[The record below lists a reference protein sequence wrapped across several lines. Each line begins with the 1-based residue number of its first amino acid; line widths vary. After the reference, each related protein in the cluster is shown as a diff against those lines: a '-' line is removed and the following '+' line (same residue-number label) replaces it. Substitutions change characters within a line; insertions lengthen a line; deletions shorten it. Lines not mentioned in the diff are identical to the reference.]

1 MNTSGGTMTNK
12 EEITSKIV
20 DNLMLGKTMIE
31 ICKQEGMPSQRT
43 INNWIKEDGEI
54 GNKILQARRIGA
66 FHFLDKSIEELKE
79 EPKDNSDIF
88 FLREKLTHYRWLLSR
103 LIPAL
108 NDKLVTE
115 NTSKFELNSI
125 GWQWIESEDEKS
137 IFNLVKNVKD
147 LKEARKIVD
156 DIKEMDK
163 LEYLASCKKG

>member
-1 MNTSGGTMTNK
+1 M
-12 EEITSKIV
+12 
-20 DNLMLGKTMIE
+20 
-31 ICKQEGMPSQRT
+31 
-43 INNWIKEDGEI
+43 
-54 GNKILQARRIGA
+54 
-66 FHFLDKSIEELKE
+66 DKSIEELKE

-125 GWQWIESEDEKS
+125 GWQWIDSEDEKS

-147 LKEARKIVD
+147 LEEARKIVD

>member
-1 MNTSGGTMTNK
+1 MKNK

-43 INNWIKEDGEI
+43 INNWIKEDSEI

-66 FHFLDKSIEELKE
+66 FYFLDKSIEVLKE

-125 GWQWIESEDEKS
+125 GWQWIDSEDEKS

-147 LKEARKIVD
+147 LEEARKIVD
-156 DIKEMDK
+156 DIKEIDK